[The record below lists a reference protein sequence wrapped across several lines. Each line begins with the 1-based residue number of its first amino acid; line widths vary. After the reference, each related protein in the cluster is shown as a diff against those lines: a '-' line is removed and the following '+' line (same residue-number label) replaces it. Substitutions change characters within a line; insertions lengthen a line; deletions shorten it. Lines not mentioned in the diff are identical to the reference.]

1 MSKFDSNSRTDSI
14 VQVEDFIKYAGPYW
28 DDYDNS
34 WKVSISGQAEDVM
47 SIMGRRRFVLNA
59 IPEGDSPAFQAQMEQ
74 IYLLQRQ
81 EERTN
86 NEEGNLLL
94 MPGLEVEIELENIV
108 RKGQKHAIQIQF
120 DPEIRSKP
128 HRWRIILN
136 SPVAQFYFS
145 FTEVQGSVSSS
156 APSASSGG
164 SRWETVVTRVSGNP
178 AEYDCNC
185 AAVRVS

>member
-1 MSKFDSNSRTDSI
+1 MSKLDSNPRADSI
-14 VQVEDFIKYAGPYW
+14 VRVEYLIRYAGPYQ
-28 DDYDNS
+28 DDYGNS
-34 WKVSISGQAEDVM
+34 WRVSILGLAEDVM
-47 SIMGRRRFVLNA
+47 SIMGSRRFVINA
-59 IPEGDSPAFQAQMEQ
+59 IPEEDSAAFQAQMEQ

-120 DPEIRSKP
+120 DPEIRSHP

-156 APSASSGG
+156 APSASSHG
-164 SRWETVVTRVSGNP
+164 SRWETVVSRVSGNP

-185 AAVRVS
+185 AAVRVQ